1 MDHAMQVILIQM
13 ASLQR
18 RKMTIINIIFVI
30 SWDILRKIAQN
41 VGNGLKEKVNIY
53 LKVIFLYVLNQT

>member
-1 MDHAMQVILIQM
+1 M

-41 VGNGLKEKVNIY
+41 VGNGLKEKVN
-53 LKVIFLYVLNQT
+53 L